1 MVATSG
7 GSILSK
13 LEISKK
19 IVGRDDEIERLQNIY
34 CKIRDEVPTQTKPH
48 SRYATGMSTR
58 SQSVFVEGVSGIGK
72 SALVKT
78 AFAEMVEMDDHGYYV
93 EGKFDLRNSH
103 LPFSAIAAA
112 LVSLCS
118 KVLRSDDGDK
128 DEVTSLRQKIKDT
141 FDDDDQ
147 AVLGGLLPNL
157 IVADDVEICTPA
169 RSNNNSD
176 GHHSMKNTF
185 FRLKKL
191 VVSLVKI
198 LVGDRV
204 LTMFIDDLQVSS
216 KFKK

>member
-34 CKIRDEVPTQTKPH
+34 CKIRDEIPTQTEPRC
-48 SRYATGMSTR
+48 RYATRMSTR

-78 AFAEMVEMDDHGYYV
+78 AFAEMIEMDDHGYYV
-93 EGKFDLRNSH
+93 EGKFDFRNSH
-103 LPFSAIAAA
+103 LPFSAVAAA

-157 IVADDVEICTPA
+157 VADDDEICTPA
-169 RSNNNSD
+169 RLNNNS